1 MKEIRNNIDRMI
13 MEAMKAKKKGT
24 AEVYKLIKAEF
35 INWKTAKNAKPLDDS
50 AEITILQKMVKQR
63 QDSVEQY
70 KAAGRQ
76 DLVNQESMEIEVL
89 QTLLPKIPT
98 EQDINEYIDSYYI
111 DGISKNMMGQ
121 VIKNVKIALPGA
133 DGKMV
138 ADIVKSYLV

>member
-13 MEAMKAKKKGT
+13 MEAMKAKEKGT

-35 INWKTAKNAKPLDDS
+35 LNWKTAKNAKPLDDA

-76 DLVNQESMEIEVL
+76 DLVDQESMEIEVL

-98 EQDINEYIDSYYI
+98 KQDIEEYINSYYM
-111 DGISKNMMGQ
+111 DGIPKNMMGQ
-121 VIKNVKIALPGA
+121 VIKNIKIALPGA

-138 ADIVKSYLV
+138 ADIVKSHLV